1 MPDASN
7 KQILYM
13 VLMVKTSECSTKC
26 KQPSFS
32 PDWHL
37 IDEGVKGGFQTQGR
51 PEQTHNI

>member
-13 VLMVKTSECSTKC
+13 VLMLKTAECSTKC
-26 KQPSFS
+26 KRPSFS

-37 IDEGVKGGFQTQGR
+37 IDEGVKGGFQTRGR